1 MQNTVRSA
9 EIFGL
14 DLLELVYACAWT
26 TTAVVSLPSTREE
39 PTLVMKLS
47 VSTAK
52 CNLTHHCLAVSLL
65 SADVLITTP

>member
-9 EIFGL
+9 EIIGL

-26 TTAVVSLPSTREE
+26 TTAVVSVPSTREQ

-47 VSTAK
+47 ISTAE
-52 CNLTHHCLAVSLL
+52 CILTHHCLVVSLL
-65 SADVLITTP
+65 SANVLITTP